1 MDEMWSFVYDKGQPY
16 WLWWAIDHKTGIP
29 RAYCFGSREHKTLE
43 ELKGLLEP
51 FKINI
56 IYSIENMRT
65 KSVLLANVT
74 RSISSYLS
82 RLYST
87 GTDSYS
93 PIIFATPRNIC
104 KKPSSLPFQKFAR
117 ETAVFLRLRI
127 LKLRLIVVVCHSS
140 NAATPL
146 IETIT
151 IIIIKMLSV
160 ILSFIFSPL
169 SLGRL
174 RACLASTSM
183 RRFLINWQ
191 KMGKESRQNYEYS
204 TTELERNT

>member
-117 ETAVFLRLRI
+117 EVVMFLRLRK
-127 LKLRLIVVVCHSS
+127 LKFKLTLVSCHSS
-140 NAATPL
+140 IAATPVTT
-146 IETIT
+146 IVKITIT
-151 IIIIKMLSV
+151 MMLSLILIFTFNYSSHLGI
-160 ILSFIFSPL
+160 ILSNS
-169 SLGRL
+169 
-174 RACLASTSM
+174 
-183 RRFLINWQ
+183 
-191 KMGKESRQNYEYS
+191 
-204 TTELERNT
+204 